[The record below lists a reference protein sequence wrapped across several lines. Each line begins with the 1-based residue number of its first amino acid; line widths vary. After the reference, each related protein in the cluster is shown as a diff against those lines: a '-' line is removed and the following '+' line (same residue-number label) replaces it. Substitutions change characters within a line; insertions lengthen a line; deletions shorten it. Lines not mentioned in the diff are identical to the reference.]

1 LHTTPLG
8 AFYGL
13 FCFSGDELPCLDD
26 SNLDWGQALPD
37 LAAYRAQHYP
47 QVPLRVLYFGSS
59 PVGAYVP
66 NAVAADLDEMA
77 TPRAALYAVSLNY
90 RVRSPVRD
98 WTRRLRPLAIVAGVY
113 AIYDLRSLANH

>member
-1 LHTTPLG
+1 
-8 AFYGL
+8 
-13 FCFSGDELPCLDD
+13 
-26 SNLDWGQALPD
+26 
-37 LAAYRAQHYP
+37 
-47 QVPLRVLYFGSS
+47 VLYFGSS